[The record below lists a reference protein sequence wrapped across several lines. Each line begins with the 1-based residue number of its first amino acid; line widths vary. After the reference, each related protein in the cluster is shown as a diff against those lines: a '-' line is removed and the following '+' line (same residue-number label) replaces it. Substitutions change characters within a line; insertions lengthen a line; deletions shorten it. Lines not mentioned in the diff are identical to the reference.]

1 MYGFGNRLK
10 HLRKKKGFSQKA
22 LAQRIC
28 KSVSAV
34 SSYESEAQIPPVEVL
49 VSIATVLNVSL
60 DYIAKVA
67 PEGTFITEIER
78 IRGGFEV
85 ELNNGRDYRLTAE
98 GKSLSAYR
106 MMMMNPRAGQGGQGG
121 FPGGQPRAQR

>member
-28 KSVSAV
+28 KRVSAV

-60 DYIAKVA
+60 DYLV
-67 PEGTFITEIER
+67 
-78 IRGGFEV
+78 GFETDIGYSTKGLSKEQVDFLDALFREFQTVNNSTNQITRQQMDLIEMLLQLLLSKPKQHSIV
-85 ELNNGRDYRLTAE
+85 E
-98 GKSLSAYR
+98 
-106 MMMMNPRAGQGGQGG
+106 
-121 FPGGQPRAQR
+121 

>member
-10 HLRKKKGFSQKA
+10 LLRKKKGFSQKI

-49 VSIATVLNVSL
+49 VSLATALNVSL
-60 DYIAKVA
+60 DYLV
-67 PEGTFITEIER
+67 
-78 IRGGFEV
+78 GFENDIGYSAKGLTK
-85 ELNNGRDYRLTAE
+85 EQIDFLDALFREFHSDDSPANQLTRQQLDLIEMLLQLLLN
-98 GKSLSAYR
+98 K
-106 MMMMNPRAGQGGQGG
+106 PKQ
-121 FPGGQPRAQR
+121 